1 MKRMTK
7 KISKHY
13 TFHDCDIICDKC
25 FGGCKVSQ
33 RIMDKYGELED
44 LLEQEL
50 GTVNLELTKSV
61 FDEWHQYLQ
70 FAGERNAFEQMLGD
84 VVGDDKI
91 NWERLRELAKADRE
105 RRVIVLPCA
114 VGSEY
119 YTVDK
124 FCTEDGYYAE
134 PKIHTFGDCDG
145 CNCRCDKEW
154 RPVKHVFWTASSI
167 LMLQESIGKGIF
179 LTLEEAEK
187 KKAELE
193 DKNE

>member
-7 KISKHY
+7 KIGEHY

-33 RIMDKYGELED
+33 QVMDKYGELED
-44 LLEQEL
+44 LLE
-50 GTVNLELTKSV
+50 GT
-61 FDEWHQYLQ
+61 D
-70 FAGERNAFEQMLGD
+70 
-84 VVGDDKI
+84 
-91 NWERLRELAKADRE
+91 WERLKELMEADRE
-105 RRVIVLPCA
+105 HRIITLPCP

-124 FCTEDGYYAE
+124 FCTEDGYYGE
-134 PKIHTFGDCDG
+134 PMIHTFSDCEG
-145 CNCRCDKEW
+145 CDCRCDKEW
-154 RPVKHVFWTASSI
+154 KPVKHVFWTASSI

>member
-7 KISKHY
+7 KIGKHY
-13 TFHDCDIICDKC
+13 AFHDCDIICDKC

-33 RIMDKYGELED
+33 QIMDKYGKLED

-50 GTVNLELTKSV
+50 GTVDLELTKNV
-61 FDEWHQYLQ
+61 FDEWHSYLQ
-70 FAGERNAFEQMLGD
+70 FTGERNAFERMLGD
-84 VVGDDKI
+84 VAGDDKI
-91 NWERLRELAKADRE
+91 DWERLRELMKADKE

-124 FCTEDGYYAE
+124 FCTEDGYYSE
-134 PKIHTFGDCDG
+134 PMHIFGDCDG
-145 CNCRCDKEW
+145 CDCRCDKEW
-154 RPVKHVFWTASSI
+154 RPVKHVFWTASSV

-179 LTLEEAEK
+179 LTLEEAEQR
-187 KKAELE
+187 KAELE
-193 DKNE
+193 EQK